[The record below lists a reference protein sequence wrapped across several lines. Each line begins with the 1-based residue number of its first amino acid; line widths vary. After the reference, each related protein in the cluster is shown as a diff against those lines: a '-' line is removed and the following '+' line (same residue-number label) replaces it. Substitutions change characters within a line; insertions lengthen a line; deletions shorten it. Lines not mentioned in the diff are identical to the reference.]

1 MRRSLLI
8 PMLCV
13 SANCVVRAPGA
24 QDFSAQGVTRISFA
38 RSWPDM
44 RIMEASLPES
54 SDDGEK
60 IS

>member
-1 MRRSLLI
+1 
-8 PMLCV
+8 MLCV

-24 QDFSAQGVTRISFA
+24 QDFSAKGVTRISFA